1 MMNFQV
7 LLRMLRSYY
16 QHVSQYENS
25 LLTKFYGLHCVKP
38 IGGQKVWLLFVI
50 LYEAAL
56 LTAEFIVQEF
66 EALLKSWQ
74 HTTAARQAPGV
85 AQRSC

>member
-1 MMNFQV
+1 MFTFHF
-7 LLRMLRSYY
+7 LDFAER
-16 QHVSQYENS
+16 
-25 LLTKFYGLHCVKP
+25 
-38 IGGQKVWLLFVI
+38 VWLLFVI

-74 HTTAARQAPGV
+74 RTTASRQAPGV
-85 AQRSC
+85 T